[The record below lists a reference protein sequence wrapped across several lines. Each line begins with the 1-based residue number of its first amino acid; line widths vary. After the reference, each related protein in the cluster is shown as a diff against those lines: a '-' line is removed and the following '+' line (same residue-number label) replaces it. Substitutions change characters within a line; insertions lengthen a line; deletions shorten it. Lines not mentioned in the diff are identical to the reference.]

1 MSKHL
6 KACVGPWWTARY
18 DSDRQVSRAAQES
31 LVGIFDT
38 EKKREI
44 VREKYGEDVL
54 RFISQ
59 VLNNESARTISMCRP
74 G

>member
-1 MSKHL
+1 M
-6 KACVGPWWTARY
+6 
-18 DSDRQVSRAAQES
+18 
-31 LVGIFDT
+31 GIFDT

-59 VLNNESARTISMCRP
+59 VLNNDSAKTISMCRP